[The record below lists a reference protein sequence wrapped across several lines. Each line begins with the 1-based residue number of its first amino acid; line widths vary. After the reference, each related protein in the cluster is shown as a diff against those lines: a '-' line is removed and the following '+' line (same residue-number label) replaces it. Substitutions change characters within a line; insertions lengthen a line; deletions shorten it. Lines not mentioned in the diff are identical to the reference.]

1 MEHKKVLSELVLVC
15 SATLTVH
22 IKFKPSSLHATERL
36 ATLIVAHGTELDS
49 VHLVKAENYY
59 YYNFP
64 EIIKKLLRK
73 LLLMIT
79 GHATA
84 IVQNNFILNE

>member
-1 MEHKKVLSELVLVC
+1 MLHKTTLSELVLVC
-15 SATLTVH
+15 SATPIVH

-36 ATLIVAHGTELDS
+36 AALIVTQSSTELES
-49 VHLVKAENYY
+49 VHLVKAENYYYYY

-73 LLLMIT
+73 
-79 GHATA
+79 
-84 IVQNNFILNE
+84 